1 MTPAEEAKKLNEE
14 LVQLYRD
21 MGPFF
26 SPQSPDTPR
35 VWSQAEM
42 EYYFGLYER
51 VGKIVAR
58 LSELRL

>member
-14 LVQLYRD
+14 LMQLYRD
-21 MGPFF
+21 MRPFF
-26 SPQSPDTPR
+26 SPQSADKPR

-42 EYYFGLYER
+42 DYYLGLYER
-51 VGKIVAR
+51 VGKIVTR